1 VAQPNDLSRSLTAL
15 DLDSRLIAVI
25 EMSRLNW
32 LVGAIIAGVERRAA
46 KKLEAN
52 EALLLALL
60 DLPNTS
66 V

>member
-1 VAQPNDLSRSLTAL
+1 LSRSLSAL

-32 LVGAIIAGVERRAA
+32 LVGAIIAGIERRAA

>member
-1 VAQPNDLSRSLTAL
+1 MSRSLSAL

>member
-1 VAQPNDLSRSLTAL
+1 MSRSLTAL

>member
-1 VAQPNDLSRSLTAL
+1 M
-15 DLDSRLIAVI
+15 I
-25 EMSRLNW
+25 EMSRSHW

-60 DLPNTS
+60 HRGRDEAARAGRPLARIT
-66 V
+66 VAFEAGRDGF